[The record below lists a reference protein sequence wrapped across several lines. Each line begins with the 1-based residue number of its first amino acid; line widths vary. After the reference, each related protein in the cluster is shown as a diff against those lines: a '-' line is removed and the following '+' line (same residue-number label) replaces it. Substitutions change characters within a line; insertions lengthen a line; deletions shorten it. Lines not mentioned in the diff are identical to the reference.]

1 MTGMHE
7 SLEST
12 GGEARFRPSN
22 HAWRKSS
29 RSVSDGHCVEVA
41 LSNELLLM
49 RDSKDI
55 TGPKL
60 AFSAHVWNSFVQE
73 IKSR

>member
-1 MTGMHE
+1 M
-7 SLEST
+7 
-12 GGEARFRPSN
+12 
-22 HAWRKSS
+22 
-29 RSVSDGHCVEVA
+29 SDGHCVEVA

-60 AFSAHVWNSFVQE
+60 AFSAHAWNSFVQE
-73 IKSR
+73 IKADHAR